1 MLQPNKSFRS
11 ATIYCFLCLLTVHTF
26 NTENQTTHVGGGQV
40 LLRVGRAQQSSS
52 TKSCTTHIEP
62 AGDWDGSPMRGGWP
76 RCSRPTTRS
85 GDLLTFLRTK
95 KKQLFQGGDAEAEP
109 AAFTDAQP
117 ASSEPSEEEPED
129 ALEDEMDL
137 ETLAGIRK
145 AM

>member
-1 MLQPNKSFRS
+1 MSVVDKFCSGLGERNKAVQRR
-11 ATIYCFLCLLTVHTF
+11 AVRHT
-26 NTENQTTHVGGGQV
+26 
-40 LLRVGRAQQSSS
+40 S
-52 TKSCTTHIEP
+52 
-62 AGDWDGSPMRGGWP
+62 
-76 RCSRPTTRS
+76 SRPTTRI
-85 GDLLTFLRTK
+85 GGLLTFLRTK